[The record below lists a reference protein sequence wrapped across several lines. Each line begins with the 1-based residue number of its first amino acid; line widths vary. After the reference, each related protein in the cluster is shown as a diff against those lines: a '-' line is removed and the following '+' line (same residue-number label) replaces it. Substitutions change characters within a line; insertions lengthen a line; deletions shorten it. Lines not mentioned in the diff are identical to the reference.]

1 MLRPVAL
8 SSAAVRGAEREATG
22 ADVVRAGG
30 QEAVAGE
37 AGQGTVLGGRQS
49 HGLVVQHHLV
59 REDVPGGQ
67 THPPVPRPVLHP
79 PGPAIVTRLV
89 RPNIKLIYS
98 KSIKISRIL

>member
-1 MLRPVAL
+1 MCWV
-8 SSAAVRGAEREATG
+8 SAAGRGAQGEPTG

-59 REDVPGGQ
+59 GEDVPGGH
-67 THPPVPRPVLHP
+67 THPPVPGPVLHP

-89 RPNIKLIYS
+89 RRNFKFIYF
-98 KSIKISRIL
+98 IKIQDH